1 MPGMNYNPKYQTIPV
16 EDIRASSITYE
27 QLMMRCFDRLDALIS
42 TATREELFVLVE
54 AKVRYIDALMYP
66 YGRKDN
72 EYVDKR
78 KTIIGKATKTPEGT
92 MGYYYVLMEWVRLLT
107 TKFSKMQILPDEKTS
122 WIAGTG
128 DANENRALFQ

>member
-1 MPGMNYNPKYQTIPV
+1 MAMNFNPKYQTIPV

-54 AKVRYIDALMYP
+54 AKVRYLDSLMFPYWQDDAEYITKRNEII
-66 YGRKDN
+66 RKA
-72 EYVDKR
+72 
-78 KTIIGKATKTPEGT
+78 KTAPEG
-92 MGYYYVLMEWVRLLT
+92 MNNYKILMEWVRLLT
-107 TKFSKMQILPDEKTS
+107 TKFGKMQILPDERTS

-128 DANENRALFQ
+128 DANKMQGAFQ